1 MRRRKLA
8 SILILTLCICFSPV
22 ANAACDYE
30 TQVKLATEASNVNT
44 NYEIS
49 EIVMDMLTG
58 QEVTGLSEE
67 EIDNDDTH
75 YIRQD
80 KVVIYIYNLTENL
93 KVTVS
98 GDNGYEDTFT
108 YQESDNGTVELEGGY
123 LENIVNYTIKVLSAN
138 SNCSDDEL
146 RTISVVT
153 PKKNTFH
160 DMIACEGVEEYYCQE
175 FIDYD
180 LNMTEAEIL
189 EKANNVRESGL
200 SFEDPQQ
207 EEKNWWENVK
217 EYITNHP
224 WIIYTTIGVI
234 IVIAGV
240 ATTVIVIKKRRSKV
254 L

>member
-80 KVVIYIYNLTENL
+80 
-93 KVTVS
+93 
-98 GDNGYEDTFT
+98 
-108 YQESDNGTVELEGGY
+108 
-123 LENIVNYTIKVLSAN
+123 
-138 SNCSDDEL
+138 
-146 RTISVVT
+146 
-153 PKKNTFH
+153 
-160 DMIACEGVEEYYCQE
+160 
-175 FIDYD
+175 
-180 LNMTEAEIL
+180 
-189 EKANNVRESGL
+189 
-200 SFEDPQQ
+200 
-207 EEKNWWENVK
+207 
-217 EYITNHP
+217 
-224 WIIYTTIGVI
+224 
-234 IVIAGV
+234 
-240 ATTVIVIKKRRSKV
+240 
-254 L
+254 